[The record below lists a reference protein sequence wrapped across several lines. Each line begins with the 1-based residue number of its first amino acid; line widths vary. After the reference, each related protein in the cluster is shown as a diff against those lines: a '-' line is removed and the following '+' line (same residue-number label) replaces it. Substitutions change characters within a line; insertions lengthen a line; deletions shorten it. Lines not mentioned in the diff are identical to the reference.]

1 MAKIPHIHKNIAKVI
16 ANAFGVEK
24 PPISRYWDDNHENFV
39 NILES
44 VNSPQ
49 NGVTSFATIGLS
61 DHPLILNGKE
71 FDARLEIVGACGS
84 NFKNFDNVLS
94 TAAFCVI
101 NSQWFCAPGVIFP
114 DVLSMYDLSPTM
126 SDLYFVPP
134 FLWEENLRTI
144 TFEGKKIAWLLAV
157 PISKAESAFA
167 QEKGPEKL
175 EDLFEK
181 EQIDIYDLHRPSVV

>member
-1 MAKIPHIHKNIAKVI
+1 MGQIPHVHKSIAKVI
-16 ANAFGVEK
+16 ANAFGTEK

-49 NGVTSFATIGLS
+49 KGVSSFATIGLS
-61 DHPLILNGKE
+61 DHPLIFKGKE

-101 NSQWFCAPGVIFP
+101 NSKWFCAPGVIFP

-134 FLWEENLRTI
+134 FLWEKDLQTVN
-144 TFEGKKIAWLLAV
+144 FEGKQIAWLLAV
-157 PISKAESAFA
+157 PTSKAESAFA
-167 QEKGPEKL
+167 QEKGPDRL
-175 EDLFEK
+175 EELFEK
-181 EQIDIYDLHRPSVV
+181 NQIDIYDLHRPSVV